1 MGCVCRPQT
10 NLHPKSL
17 VQHIQKEGKVFSI
30 VFSLKD
36 MYVFGHVPGA
46 REIGSVPVFVAF

>member
-17 VQHIQKEGKVFSI
+17 VQHIHKEGKVFSI
-30 VFSLKD
+30 VFSLKEICMSLG
-36 MYVFGHVPGA
+36 MYQVP
-46 REIGSVPVFVAF
+46 EK

>member
-30 VFSLKD
+30 VFIKRD
-36 MYVFGHVPGA
+36 MYVFGHVAGA